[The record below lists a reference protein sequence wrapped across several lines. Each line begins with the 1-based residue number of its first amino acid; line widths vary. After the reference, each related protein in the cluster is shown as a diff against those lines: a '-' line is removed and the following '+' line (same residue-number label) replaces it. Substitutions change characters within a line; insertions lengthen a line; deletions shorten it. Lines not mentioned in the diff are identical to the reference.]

1 MRIVNR
7 SDQTISYELRAGP
20 LRMTMSE
27 CDLAPGEEEQW
38 DSPYRTQRLS
48 VQCELR
54 VSVDDELV
62 ASVQASDDDTVHID
76 RGAGG
81 WTASIG

>member
-7 SDQTISYELRAGP
+7 SGRTIAYELRAGP

-27 CDLAPGEEEQW
+27 CDLAPGEEEEW
-38 DSPYRTQRLS
+38 ESPYRTPGQALRC
-48 VQCELR
+48 VVR

-62 ASVQASDDDTVHID
+62 GEIEVGERAVVQIEQDGEQWRIVA
-76 RGAGG
+76 A
-81 WTASIG
+81 